1 MSTLPITGL
10 SIARP
15 AQQTRWRVLELVLW
29 IAGVGLLLTY
39 GIVRT
44 WSFQQQQEG
53 LERFAAA
60 SIQESAGTMTVP
72 ATIPVLPQPDRSL
85 WSAQRVRAYDAGSAP
100 RTPLGVLRIPSV
112 GLAVPIYEGTADST
126 LDRGAGHIEGTAQ
139 LDEQGNIGIAAHRDG
154 FFRAL
159 KDIEVGTELTL
170 QTPRGDRR
178 YRVTRLLVTDP
189 TDISVIGRTATA
201 MVTLV
206 TCYPFYFV
214 GSAPQRFIV
223 RAEAIAP

>member
-10 SIARP
+10 SLARP
-15 AQQTRWRVLELVLW
+15 AKQTRWRVLELVLW

-44 WSFQQQQEG
+44 WSFQQQQQG

-60 SIQESAGTMTVP
+60 RIQESAAAMTVA

-85 WSAQRVRAYDAGSAP
+85 WSAHRVRAYDAGSAP
-100 RTPLGVLRIPSV
+100 RTPLGVLRIPSI

-139 LDEQGNIGIAAHRDG
+139 LDEQGNVGIAAHRDG

-159 KDIEVGTELTL
+159 KDIEVGTELML
-170 QTPRGDRR
+170 QTPRSDRR
-178 YRVTRLLVTDP
+178 YRVTQLLVTEP
-189 TDISVIGRTATA
+189 TDVSVIGKTPTPA
-201 MVTLV
+201 VTLV